1 MSPIFV
7 SNSLSI
13 YLSTLSSIQKKIHRR
28 NFQVLE
34 KKNYLEQR
42 VRLCPSLIYFYSP
55 VMNRIPVMYSL
66 PEIFE
71 MVFSKVVH
79 DKDYLYIKKE
89 NDNCQLLPFC
99 FKYFHILPI
108 FLLLFASSDKYPLQN
123 YQKWRQVIIY
133 LSTGLVATHK
143 RWDCEDDRKLLKC
156 YDYKLN

>member
-1 MSPIFV
+1 MPLTLH
-7 SNSLSI
+7 LSI
-13 YLSTLSSIQKKIHRR
+13 YLLSVPYRKKSTR

-108 FLLLFASSDKYPLQN
+108 FYYYLLP
-123 YQKWRQVIIY
+123 VISILY
-133 LSTGLVATHK
+133 
-143 RWDCEDDRKLLKC
+143 RIIRNEDR
-156 YDYKLN
+156 